1 MTNRALTIAI
11 TTRVENPRPTTTG
24 VKDGVDYDAEVM
36 VTNEAGITSRWRG
49 EVTYAPA
56 QYDGALVPYGP
67 SVDYWMSGSLIKAI
81 NEPWIAAHG
90 KLVKAI
96 TKSLGGG
103 EGTEFLDVSL

>member
-1 MTNRALTIAI
+1 MTNNALAIAV

-24 VKDGVDYDAEVM
+24 VKNGVDYDAEVM
-36 VTNEAGITSRWRG
+36 VTDEAGITSRWSG

-56 QYDGALVPYGP
+56 QADGSLVPYGP
-67 SVDYWMSGSLIKAI
+67 SVEHWMSGSLIKAI
-81 NEPWIAAHG
+81 NEPWIVAHG

-103 EGTEFLDVSL
+103 EGIESFDVML